1 MNFRK
6 INKGLMVFGL
16 AALYTINTFA
26 AAVDVPS
33 NHWAYSAI
41 EDLKDRGIITYNSKN
56 QFFPNNQMTF
66 FEVAEI
72 IANATGYV
80 NVQLPTSNVDENFKK
95 QIVENYN
102 KQKPLL
108 DTYSA
113 KHSTWDKLYDQ
124 QVAYILGRYVKSE
137 DREVE
142 LNKYMTTVNG
152 VETRAIMTKQDLAV
166 YIVRML
172 EKENT
177 AVSSYVPGGFKDE
190 SLIKEANRPYM
201 AYLKSVGIITPDA
214 KGNCNPN
221 TPVTKALAAKMV
233 SDALKVK
240 EQGLGQEAANSG
252 SSSTIENATSQTV
265 TLKKILTKS
274 NTEYFLVVDKGTGSV
289 YYSVKNTL
297 KPIDMTGKEMSLTS
311 LIPEQK
317 LAITSELV
325 NNTQYITSIK
335 VVGDGNSSIG
345 IGTNTGTG
353 TSTDTAVN
361 TVSGNLLEKV
371 TNGIVRISSG
381 ENQTRVYILDNNAT
395 ITLNGVYVESSAL
408 SAGDGVVVTVQ
419 NATITKV
426 QATKGTGSI
435 TSTLGNGE
443 ITARQMVAEGYNIT
457 LKQGNSESVVFIPEK
472 AIIKRNNKVKNLE
485 DLRVGDQISLSKAG
499 NTVTEVVATGEQ
511 SRNTG
516 MIKEIHLAQPNR
528 VVVKLDNGETV
539 TYTLSGDTEIYDV
552 NTRKYINVREL
563 HLGQSIDLLLESK
576 EVVSLDVV
584 KSTNGV
590 NYKGVIKYATRSSD
604 YIEVLVE
611 YDPISGQTG
620 IYKRIEVP
628 SSISIINSNNRQVN
642 RNSLEEDMEI
652 IITYKYL
659 DDATPEKILI
669 IG

>member
-26 AAVDVPS
+26 AAVDVPN

-56 QFFPNNQMTF
+56 QFFPNNQMTY
-66 FEVAEI
+66 FEVIEI

-80 NVQLPTSNVDENFKK
+80 NVQLPTSNVNENFKQ
-95 QIVENYN
+95 QIIENYN

-108 DTYSA
+108 DTYAA

-142 LNKYMTTVNG
+142 LNKYITTVNG
-152 VETRAIMTKQDLAV
+152 VESRAIMTKQDLAV

-177 AVSSYVPGGFKDE
+177 AVSSYVSGVFKDE
-190 SLIKEANRPYM
+190 NLIKEANRPYM
-201 AYLKSVGIITPDA
+201 AYLKSVGLIKPDA

-240 EQGLGQEAANSG
+240 EQGAGQEAANSG
-252 SSSTIENATSQTV
+252 SSSVTENATSQTL

-274 NTEYFLVVDKGTGSV
+274 NTESFLVVDKGTGSV

-297 KPIDMTGKEMSLTS
+297 KPIDMTGKEISLTS
-311 LIPEQK
+311 LVPEQK
-317 LAITSELV
+317 IAITSEIV

-335 VVGDGNSSIG
+335 VVDSGNSSTG
-345 IGTNTGTG
+345 VGTNTGTG
-353 TSTDTAVN
+353 TAINNMTITG
-361 TVSGNLLEKV
+361 TLLEKI
-371 TNGIVRISSG
+371 TNGIVRISTG
-381 ENQTRVYILDNNAT
+381 DNQTRVYILDNNAA
-395 ITLNGVYVESSAL
+395 ITLNGVNVDSSAL
-408 SAGDGVVVTVQ
+408 FAGDGVVVTVE

-426 QATKGTGSI
+426 QATKGTGG
-435 TSTLGNGE
+435 TATTLGNGE
-443 ITARQMVAEGYNIT
+443 ITAKQMIADGYNIT
-457 LKQGNSESVVFIPEK
+457 LKQGNSESVVFIPQK
-472 AIIKRNNKVKNLE
+472 AMIKRNNKVKSLE
-485 DLRVGDQISLSKAG
+485 DLRVGDKVSLTKTD
-499 NTVTEVVATGEQ
+499 NTVTEVIATGEQ
-511 SRNTG
+511 SRVEG

-563 HLGQSIDLLLESK
+563 HLGQSVDLLLESK

-584 KSTNGV
+584 KSTSGV

-628 SSISIINSNNRQVN
+628 SSLSIINSNNRQVN

>member
-26 AAVDVPS
+26 AAVDVPN

-56 QFFPNNQMTF
+56 QFFPNNQMTY
-66 FEVAEI
+66 FEVIEI

-80 NVQLPTSNVDENFKK
+80 NVQLPTSNVNENFKQ
-95 QIVENYN
+95 QIIENYN

-108 DTYSA
+108 DTYAA

-142 LNKYMTTVNG
+142 LNKYITTVSG
-152 VETRAIMTKQDLAV
+152 VESRAIMTKQDLAV

-177 AVSSYVPGGFKDE
+177 AVSSYVSGVFKDE
-190 SLIKEANRPYM
+190 NLIKEANRPYM
-201 AYLKSVGIITPDA
+201 AYLKSVGLIKPDA

-240 EQGLGQEAANSG
+240 EQGAGQEAANSG
-252 SSSTIENATSQTV
+252 SSSVTENATSQTL

-274 NTEYFLVVDKGTGSV
+274 NTESFLVVDKGTGSV

-297 KPIDMTGKEMSLTS
+297 KPIDMTGKEISLTS
-311 LIPEQK
+311 LVPEQK
-317 LAITSELV
+317 IAITSEIV

-335 VVGDGNSSIG
+335 VVDSGNSSTG
-345 IGTNTGTG
+345 VGTNTGTG
-353 TSTDTAVN
+353 TAINNMTITG
-361 TVSGNLLEKV
+361 TLLEKI
-371 TNGIVRISSG
+371 TNGIVRISTG
-381 ENQTRVYILDNNAT
+381 DNQTRVYILDNNAA
-395 ITLNGVYVESSAL
+395 ITLNGVNVDSSAL
-408 SAGDGVVVTVQ
+408 FAGDGVVVAVE

-426 QATKGTGSI
+426 QATKGTGG
-435 TSTLGNGE
+435 TATTLGNGE
-443 ITARQMVAEGYNIT
+443 ITAKQMIADGYNIT
-457 LKQGNSESVVFIPEK
+457 LKQGNSESVVFIPQK
-472 AIIKRNNKVKNLE
+472 AMIKRNNKVKSLE
-485 DLRVGDQISLSKAG
+485 DLRVGDKVSLTKTD
-499 NTVTEVVATGEQ
+499 NTVTEVIATGEQ
-511 SRNTG
+511 SRVEG

-563 HLGQSIDLLLESK
+563 HLGQSVDLLLESK

-584 KSTNGV
+584 KSTSGV

-628 SSISIINSNNRQVN
+628 SSLSIINSNNRQVN

>member
-1 MNFRK
+1 
-6 INKGLMVFGL
+6 MVFGL

-26 AAVDVPS
+26 AAVDVPN

-56 QFFPNNQMTF
+56 QFFPNNQMTY
-66 FEVAEI
+66 FEVIEI

-80 NVQLPTSNVDENFKK
+80 NVQLPTSNVNENFKQ
-95 QIVENYN
+95 QIIENYN

-108 DTYSA
+108 DTYAA

-142 LNKYMTTVNG
+142 LNKYITTVSG
-152 VETRAIMTKQDLAV
+152 VESRAIMTKQDLAV

-177 AVSSYVPGGFKDE
+177 AVSSYVSGVFKDE
-190 SLIKEANRPYM
+190 NLIKEANRPYM
-201 AYLKSVGIITPDA
+201 AYLKSVGLIKPDA

-240 EQGLGQEAANSG
+240 EQGAGQEAANSG
-252 SSSTIENATSQTV
+252 SSSVTENATSQTL

-274 NTEYFLVVDKGTGSV
+274 NTESFLVVDKGTGSV

-297 KPIDMTGKEMSLTS
+297 KPIDMTGKEISLTS
-311 LIPEQK
+311 LVPEQK
-317 LAITSELV
+317 IAITSEIV

-335 VVGDGNSSIG
+335 VVDSGNSSTG
-345 IGTNTGTG
+345 VGTNTGTRTAINNMTITG
-353 TSTDTAVN
+353 T
-361 TVSGNLLEKV
+361 LLEKI
-371 TNGIVRISSG
+371 TNGIVRISTG
-381 ENQTRVYILDNNAT
+381 DNQTRVYILDNNAA
-395 ITLNGVYVESSAL
+395 ITLNGVNVDSSAL
-408 SAGDGVVVTVQ
+408 FAGDGVVVAVE

-426 QATKGTGSI
+426 QATKGTGG
-435 TSTLGNGE
+435 TATTLGNGE
-443 ITARQMVAEGYNIT
+443 ITAKQMIADGYNIT
-457 LKQGNSESVVFIPEK
+457 LKQGNSESVVFIPQK
-472 AIIKRNNKVKNLE
+472 AMIKRNNKVKSLE
-485 DLRVGDQISLSKAG
+485 DLRVGDKVSLTKTD
-499 NTVTEVVATGEQ
+499 NTVTEVIATGEQ
-511 SRNTG
+511 SRVEG

-563 HLGQSIDLLLESK
+563 HLGQSVDLLLESK

-584 KSTNGV
+584 KSTSGV

-628 SSISIINSNNRQVN
+628 SSLSIINSNNRQVN

>member
-1 MNFRK
+1 
-6 INKGLMVFGL
+6 MVFGL

-26 AAVDVPS
+26 AAVDVPN

-56 QFFPNNQMTF
+56 QFFPNNQMTY
-66 FEVAEI
+66 FEVIEI

-80 NVQLPTSNVDENFKK
+80 NVQLPTSNVNENFKQ
-95 QIVENYN
+95 QIIENYN

-108 DTYSA
+108 DTYAA

-142 LNKYMTTVNG
+142 LNKYITTVSG
-152 VETRAIMTKQDLAV
+152 VESRAIMTKQDLAV

-177 AVSSYVPGGFKDE
+177 AVSSYVSGVFKDE
-190 SLIKEANRPYM
+190 NLIKEANRPYM
-201 AYLKSVGIITPDA
+201 AYLKSVGLIKPDA

-240 EQGLGQEAANSG
+240 EQGAGQEAANSG
-252 SSSTIENATSQTV
+252 SSSVTENATSQTL

-274 NTEYFLVVDKGTGSV
+274 NTESFLVVDKGTGSV

-297 KPIDMTGKEMSLTS
+297 KPIDMTGKEISLTS
-311 LIPEQK
+311 LVPEQK
-317 LAITSELV
+317 IAITSEIV

-335 VVGDGNSSIG
+335 VVDSGNSSTG
-345 IGTNTGTG
+345 VGTNTGTG
-353 TSTDTAVN
+353 TAINNMTITG
-361 TVSGNLLEKV
+361 TLLEKI
-371 TNGIVRISSG
+371 TNGIVRISTG
-381 ENQTRVYILDNNAT
+381 DNQTRVYILDNNAA
-395 ITLNGVYVESSAL
+395 ITLNGVNVDSSAL
-408 SAGDGVVVTVQ
+408 FAGDGVVVAVE

-426 QATKGTGSI
+426 QATKGTGG
-435 TSTLGNGE
+435 TATTLGNGE
-443 ITARQMVAEGYNIT
+443 ITAKQMIADGYNIT
-457 LKQGNSESVVFIPEK
+457 LKQGNSESVVFIPQK
-472 AIIKRNNKVKNLE
+472 AMIKRNNKVKSLE
-485 DLRVGDQISLSKAG
+485 DLRVGDKVSLTKTD
-499 NTVTEVVATGEQ
+499 NTVTEVIATGEQ
-511 SRNTG
+511 SRVEG

-563 HLGQSIDLLLESK
+563 HLGQSVDLLLESK

-584 KSTNGV
+584 KSTSGV

-628 SSISIINSNNRQVN
+628 SSLSIINSNNRQVN

>member
-26 AAVDVPS
+26 AAVDVPN

-56 QFFPNNQMTF
+56 QFFPNNQMTY
-66 FEVAEI
+66 FEVIEI

-80 NVQLPTSNVDENFKK
+80 NVQLPTSNVNENFKQ
-95 QIVENYN
+95 QIIENYN

-108 DTYSA
+108 DTYAA

-142 LNKYMTTVNG
+142 LNKYITTVNG
-152 VETRAIMTKQDLAV
+152 VESRAIMTKQDLAV

-177 AVSSYVPGGFKDE
+177 AVSSYVSGVFKDE
-190 SLIKEANRPYM
+190 NLIKEANRPYM
-201 AYLKSVGIITPDA
+201 AYLKSVGLIKPDA

-240 EQGLGQEAANSG
+240 EQGAGQEAANSG
-252 SSSTIENATSQTV
+252 SSSVTENATSQTL

-274 NTEYFLVVDKGTGSV
+274 NTESFLVVDKGTGSV

-297 KPIDMTGKEMSLTS
+297 KPIDMTGKEISLTS
-311 LIPEQK
+311 LVPEQK
-317 LAITSELV
+317 IAITSEIV

-335 VVGDGNSSIG
+335 VVDSGNSSTG
-345 IGTNTGTG
+345 VGTNTGTG
-353 TSTDTAVN
+353 TAINNMTITG
-361 TVSGNLLEKV
+361 TLLEKI
-371 TNGIVRISSG
+371 TNGIVRISTG
-381 ENQTRVYILDNNAT
+381 DNQTRVYILDNNAA
-395 ITLNGVYVESSAL
+395 ITLNGVNVDSSAL
-408 SAGDGVVVTVQ
+408 FAGDGVVVAVE

-426 QATKGTGSI
+426 QATKGTGG
-435 TSTLGNGE
+435 TATTLGNGE
-443 ITARQMVAEGYNIT
+443 ITAKQMIADGYNIT
-457 LKQGNSESVVFIPEK
+457 LKQGNSESVVFIPQK
-472 AIIKRNNKVKNLE
+472 AMIKRNNKVKSLE
-485 DLRVGDQISLSKAG
+485 DLRVGDKVSLTKTD
-499 NTVTEVVATGEQ
+499 NTVTEVIATGEQ
-511 SRNTG
+511 SRVEG

-563 HLGQSIDLLLESK
+563 HLGQSVDLLLESK

-584 KSTNGV
+584 KSTSGV

-628 SSISIINSNNRQVN
+628 SSLSIINSNNRQVN